1 MLPEVGGEVHSPG
14 IQRTWASRRSSCYV
28 TVEKGFLAE
37 QSAGHGGVQRCS
49 PIAPRLRMREAHG
62 ERQSL
67 RGRGR
72 IGDTVHFSSEIPA
85 CATPDSKGSREVQR
99 SSREEEGLMLII

>member
-1 MLPEVGGEVHSPG
+1 
-14 IQRTWASRRSSCYV
+14 
-28 TVEKGFLAE
+28 
-37 QSAGHGGVQRCS
+37 
-49 PIAPRLRMREAHG
+49 MREAHG
-62 ERQSL
+62 ERLSL

-85 CATPDSKGSREVQR
+85 RAIPDSKGSREVQR

>member
-1 MLPEVGGEVHSPG
+1 MLCDSGEGVS
-14 IQRTWASRRSSCYV
+14 SRAARR
-28 TVEKGFLAE
+28 AW
-37 QSAGHGGVQRCS
+37 GVQRCS
-49 PIAPRLRMREAHG
+49 PIAPRLRIREAHG
-62 ERQSL
+62 ERRSL

-85 CATPDSKGSREVQR
+85 RAIPDSKGSREVQR